1 MPYFRDGQGYAAGLT
16 GGGLT
21 LRASTIHYR
30 GKTARR
36 SQEAAA
42 GLIRRPAIARR
53 EQNKHG

>member
-30 GKTARR
+30 GKTTSR
-36 SQEAAA
+36 SQEGG
-42 GLIRRPAIARR
+42 GLIRRPAVARR
-53 EQNKHG
+53 EKKKHG